1 MGMNSARQVGR
12 FDALHP
18 QRCARGWPLKV
29 DSKQSRLPIWSRT
42 RRSHMSTEQNK
53 AISRRIPLEVF
64 EQGRFDVVDEICAP
78 DLKEHGEL
86 MPGIP
91 TGREGLKAVA
101 SQLRKGFPDLKYR
114 IDLQIADGDFVASY
128 ATVSGTHKGEA
139 FGMPATG
146 KHAEWAEAHFVKMA
160 NGKITEHWG
169 VQD

>member
-1 MGMNSARQVGR
+1 
-12 FDALHP
+12 
-18 QRCARGWPLKV
+18 
-29 DSKQSRLPIWSRT
+29 
-42 RRSHMSTEQNK
+42 MSTEQNK

-64 EQGRFDVVDEICAP
+64 EQGRFDVVDEICA
-78 DLKEHGEL
+78 
-86 MPGIP
+86 
-91 TGREGLKAVA
+91 
-101 SQLRKGFPDLKYR
+101 PDLKYR

-169 VQD
+169 VQDRLGMLRQLGLAPAPQAVSASR